1 MGKETRANLIFILVL
16 IPLLAPG
23 AIALVRKSMET
34 GSAPLAAPPITRTEY
49 AYIDPWDRPTAR
61 QRVVPPKTL
70 RFMQA
75 QAEKRF
81 TPADGAEVQPF
92 EAVVSSRR
100 TFEVVAAARTP
111 DGAVRIAVAAWNPA
125 LTEAAAAAQWQLDGH
140 ALDYGG
146 FETVALPEPVRQELV
161 QLSYVRPPKALGWYD
176 LVLEP
181 AAAEPEAMANGDR
194 GRHIAGDQWVV
205 RVSFHDGD
213 KQIDDACVVLLPE
226 PLADR

>member
-34 GSAPLAAPPITRTEY
+34 GTAPLAAPPITRTEY
-49 AYIDPWDRPTAR
+49 AYVDPWDRPTAR
-61 QRVVPPKTL
+61 ERVVPPKTM
-70 RFMQA
+70 RFLQA

-81 TPADGAEVQPF
+81 TPGNDAEVQQF

-100 TFEVVAAARTP
+100 TFEVVAASRTSE
-111 DGAVRIAVAAWNPA
+111 GAVRIAVAAWNPA
-125 LTEAAAAAQWQLDGH
+125 LTEAAAAAKWQLDGQS
-140 ALDYGG
+140 LDYRG
-146 FETVALPEPVRQELV
+146 FEAVDLPEPVRQELV
-161 QLSYVRPPKALGWYD
+161 QLSFVRPPKTLGWYD

-181 AAAEPEAMANGDR
+181 DAGEKATSGNGDR
-194 GRHIAGDQWVV
+194 GRYAAADQWVV
-205 RVSFHDGD
+205 RVNFHDGD
-213 KQIDDACVVLLPE
+213 KQVEDACVVLLPE